1 MRISATIVFILVSIS
16 IGCTGYAVYAD
27 EVWYGIN
34 FDYPP
39 ESDIRFSVSDLE
51 DHRVFTMEFFDNDMM
66 IWIPTVGMNECGL
79 QKNRSAHIQGNGITV
94 AEMRTWE

>member
-1 MRISATIVFILVSIS
+1 MLVSIS

-27 EVWYGIN
+27 EVWYGMN

-51 DHRVFTMEFFDNDMM
+51 DCRVFSMEFFDSDMM
-66 IWIPTVGMNECGL
+66 IWSGFPNDMFAE
-79 QKNRSAHIQGNGITV
+79 IQEPGISLS
-94 AEMRTWE
+94 ELRKWE